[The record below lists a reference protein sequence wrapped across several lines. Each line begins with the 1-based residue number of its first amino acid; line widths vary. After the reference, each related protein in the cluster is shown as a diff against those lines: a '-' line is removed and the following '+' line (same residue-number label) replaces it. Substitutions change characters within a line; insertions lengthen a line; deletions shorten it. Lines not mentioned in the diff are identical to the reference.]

1 MLKYYSKGAY
11 SHVPERGAD
20 TAATS
25 RVCAGG
31 GAMRHTAA
39 RIKVYP
45 GGPGQVQRT
54 PGLCTQSGDVKLNKH
69 NDVANEANSSDTR
82 QLDGFLREDLGRRVE
97 KSDDHAEDGEDAAD
111 DGAGALCIVS
121 RQ

>member
-1 MLKYYSKGAY
+1 M
-11 SHVPERGAD
+11 RGCDAPHSRQHY
-20 TAATS
+20 TQAA
-25 RVCAGG
+25 
-31 GAMRHTAA
+31 
-39 RIKVYP
+39 P
-45 GGPGQVQRT
+45 GRCNE

-69 NDVANEANSSDTR
+69 NDVANEANSATR
-82 QLDGFLREDLGRRVE
+82 HELDGFLREDLGRRVE